1 MPTSLTGCAFPCI
14 GPVADAQSWLHCK
27 LVAGFTCSRITCL
40 LTLHRDLRKNHGKEE
55 ARARDLF
62 YALWIPDEFMRRVEV
77 CPRVAVLLNDIR
89 ACCQLSVS
97 GMAATSL
104 LLLEK
109 NDDFHMCAGER

>member
-1 MPTSLTGCAFPCI
+1 M
-14 GPVADAQSWLHCK
+14 HRK

-77 CPRVAVLLNDIR
+77 RPRVAVLLNDMP

-97 GMAATSL
+97 GMAATSFL
-104 LLLEK
+104 LLAK
-109 NDDFHMCAGER
+109 NDDFHACAGEC